1 MNKRIVILPLASTL
15 LCGCSYIS
23 KELENKMLQDSG
35 IYETNTYK
43 EYERLSQLEERT
55 APIKVTFGVNGKI
68 NVNYY

>member
-1 MNKRIVILPLASTL
+1 
-15 LCGCSYIS
+15 
-23 KELENKMLQDSG
+23 MLQDSG